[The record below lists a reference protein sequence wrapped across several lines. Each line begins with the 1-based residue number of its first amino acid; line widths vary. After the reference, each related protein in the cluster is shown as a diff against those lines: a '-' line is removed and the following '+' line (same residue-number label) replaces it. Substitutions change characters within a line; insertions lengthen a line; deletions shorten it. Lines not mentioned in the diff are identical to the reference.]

1 MTSGI
6 QSIAPTITHG
16 AVPALQLSTDNALP
30 PADVLVVPVI
40 AGASGPELPVA
51 HRLGEAVQVELW
63 KAAVETGVAGAAG
76 ETGLLPVPDGVTA
89 TRVVTVGLGPADRD
103 EGIHR
108 PDAEMVRRA
117 AGAASR
123 ALESLAVEN
132 MDAGLTAVSLL
143 GDLTGVGDCTAA
155 AVEGHA
161 LGGYR
166 YSGRRR
172 PTGEGHLRAVTVI
185 APDTPETPEVF
196 AHACTVVEAVT
207 CARDLVNAPA
217 SELTPDTYA
226 QIIADLAGRSGVEV
240 GSLDEDDLAEQGFGG
255 LLAVGRGSAR
265 PPRLVRMHYRP
276 EVTDRPH
283 VALVGKGVTFDT
295 GGVSLKKAPGMDA
308 MISDMGGSAAMV
320 ATVLAAAE
328 LELPVE
334 VTATIPLVENMPDG
348 DALRP
353 GDIIRH
359 YGGSTSEILN
369 TDAEGRLI
377 LADALARAAEDAP
390 DLLVEAATLTGAQV
404 ATLGDRITAVMGT
417 PSLRDRI
424 VAHGRQ
430 TGEDAWPMPLPAE
443 IAEDIRS
450 DVADVRNTGTSRWGG
465 MAAAGQY
472 LAHVIPEGLDWAHLD
487 IAGPAYNT
495 GSAHGYTPKRGTGA
509 PVRTLIAFLEDV
521 AASD

>member
-6 QSIAPTITHG
+6 QSIVPTIAHG
-16 AVPALQLSTDNALP
+16 TVPGLHLSTDDNLP
-30 PADVLVVPVI
+30 GTDVLVVPVV
-40 AGASGPELPVA
+40 AGTSGPELPVS
-51 HRLGEAVQVELW
+51 HRLGEAAQVELW
-63 KAAVETGVAGAAG
+63 KSAVETGVAGTAG
-76 ETGLLPVPDGVTA
+76 ETGLLPVPDGVA
-89 TRVVTVGLGPADRD
+89 ASRVLTVGLGPADGPD
-103 EGIHR
+103 G
-108 PDAEMVRRA
+108 PDAETVRQA

-123 ALESLAVEN
+123 ALEDLAGEVST
-132 MDAGLTAVSLL
+132 DGLTAVSLL
-143 GDLTGVGDCTAA
+143 GDLTDVTGCTAA

-166 YSGRRR
+166 YSGRRH
-172 PTGEGHLRAVTVI
+172 PTGAGHLRAVTVI
-185 APDTPETPEVF
+185 APDNPEAPEVF

-217 SELTPDTYA
+217 SELTPETYA
-226 QIIADLAGRSGVEV
+226 LIIADLGGRSGVETEI
-240 GSLDEDDLAEQGFGG
+240 LDEDELAGQGFGG

-265 PPRLVRMHYRP
+265 PPRLVRMRYRP
-276 EVTDRPH
+276 EASHRPH

-295 GGVSLKKAPGMDA
+295 GGISLKKAPGMDT

-328 LELPVE
+328 LELPVA

-353 GDIIRH
+353 GDIVQH

-404 ATLGDRITAVMGT
+404 STLGDR
-417 PSLRDRI
+417 
-424 VAHGRQ
+424 
-430 TGEDAWPMPLPAE
+430 
-443 IAEDIRS
+443 
-450 DVADVRNTGTSRWGG
+450 
-465 MAAAGQY
+465 
-472 LAHVIPEGLDWAHLD
+472 
-487 IAGPAYNT
+487 
-495 GSAHGYTPKRGTGA
+495 
-509 PVRTLIAFLEDV
+509 
-521 AASD
+521 

>member
-6 QSIAPTITHG
+6 QSIVPTIAHG
-16 AVPALQLSTDNALP
+16 TVPGLHLSTDDNLP
-30 PADVLVVPVI
+30 GTDVLVVPVV
-40 AGASGPELPVA
+40 AGTSGPELPVS
-51 HRLGEAVQVELW
+51 HRLGEAAQVELW
-63 KAAVETGVAGAAG
+63 KSAVETGVAGTAG
-76 ETGLLPVPDGVTA
+76 ETGLLPVPDGVA
-89 TRVVTVGLGPADRD
+89 ASRVLTVGLGPADSA
-103 EGIHR
+103 GA
-108 PDAEMVRRA
+108 PDAETVRRA

-123 ALESLAVEN
+123 ALEDLAGEVTT
-132 MDAGLTAVSLL
+132 DGLTAVSLL
-143 GDLTGVGDCTAA
+143 GDLTDVAGCTAA
-155 AVEGHA
+155 AGEGHA

-166 YSGRRR
+166 SSGRRH
-172 PTGEGHLRAVTVI
+172 PTGAGHLRAVTVI
-185 APDTPETPEVF
+185 APANPEAPEVF

-217 SELTPDTYA
+217 SELTPETYA
-226 QIIADLAGRSGVEV
+226 LIIADLGGRSGVETEI
-240 GSLDEDDLAEQGFGG
+240 LDEDELAGQGFGG

-265 PPRLVRMHYRP
+265 PPRLVRMRYRP
-276 EVTDRPH
+276 EASHRPH

-295 GGVSLKKAPGMDA
+295 GGISLKKAPGMDT

-328 LELPVE
+328 LELPVA

-353 GDIIRH
+353 GDIVQH

-404 ATLGDRITAVMGT
+404 STLGDRITAVMGT

-430 TGEDAWPMPLPAE
+430 TGEDA
-443 IAEDIRS
+443 
-450 DVADVRNTGTSRWGG
+450 
-465 MAAAGQY
+465 
-472 LAHVIPEGLDWAHLD
+472 
-487 IAGPAYNT
+487 
-495 GSAHGYTPKRGTGA
+495 
-509 PVRTLIAFLEDV
+509 
-521 AASD
+521 

>member
-6 QSIAPTITHG
+6 QSIVPTIAHG
-16 AVPALQLSTDNALP
+16 TVPGLHLSTDDNLP
-30 PADVLVVPVI
+30 GTDVLVVPVV
-40 AGASGPELPVA
+40 AGTSGPELPVS
-51 HRLGEAVQVELW
+51 HRLGEAAQVELW
-63 KAAVETGVAGAAG
+63 KSAVETGVAGTAG
-76 ETGLLPVPDGVTA
+76 ETGLLPVPDGVA
-89 TRVVTVGLGPADRD
+89 ASRVLTVGLGPADGAD
-103 EGIHR
+103 G
-108 PDAEMVRRA
+108 PDAETVRQA

-123 ALESLAVEN
+123 ALEDLAGEVSN
-132 MDAGLTAVSLL
+132 DGLTAVSLL
-143 GDLTGVGDCTAA
+143 GDLTDVAGCTAA

-166 YSGRRR
+166 YSGRRH
-172 PTGEGHLRAVTVI
+172 PTGTGHLRAVTVI
-185 APDTPETPEVF
+185 APDSPETPEVF

-217 SELTPDTYA
+217 SELTPETYA
-226 QIIADLAGRSGVEV
+226 LIIADLGGRSGVETEI
-240 GSLDEDDLAEQGFGG
+240 LDEDELAGQGFGG

-276 EVTDRPH
+276 EASHSRH

-295 GGVSLKKAPGMDA
+295 GGISLKKAPGMDT

-328 LELPVE
+328 LELPVA

-353 GDIIRH
+353 GDIVQH

-404 ATLGDRITAVMGT
+404 STLGDRITAVMGT

-443 IAEDIRS
+443 IARDIRS
-450 DVADVRNTGTSRWGG
+450 DVADVRNTGTTRWGG

-472 LAHVIPEGLDWAHLD
+472 LAHVIPEGLDWVHLD

-495 GSAHGYTPKRGTGA
+495 GNARGYTPKRGTGA

>member
-6 QSIAPTITHG
+6 QSIVPTIAHG
-16 AVPALQLSTDNALP
+16 TVPGLHLSTDDNLP
-30 PADVLVVPVI
+30 GTDVLVVPVV
-40 AGASGPELPVA
+40 AGTSGPELPVA
-51 HRLGEAVQVELW
+51 HRLGEAAQVELW
-63 KAAVETGVAGAAG
+63 KSAVETGVAGTAG
-76 ETGLLPVPDGVTA
+76 ETGLLPVPDGVA
-89 TRVVTVGLGPADRD
+89 ASRVLTVGLGPADGAD
-103 EGIHR
+103 G
-108 PDAEMVRRA
+108 PDAETVRQA

-123 ALESLAVEN
+123 ALEDLAGEVST
-132 MDAGLTAVSLL
+132 DGLTAVSLL
-143 GDLTGVGDCTAA
+143 GDLTDVTGCTAA

-166 YSGRRR
+166 YSGRRN
-172 PTGEGHLRAVTVI
+172 PTGAGHLRAVTVI
-185 APDTPETPEVF
+185 APANPEALEVF

-217 SELTPDTYA
+217 SELTPETYA
-226 QIIADLAGRSGVEV
+226 LIIADLGGRSGVETEI
-240 GSLDEDDLAEQGFGG
+240 LDEDELAGQGFGG

-265 PPRLVRMHYRP
+265 PPRLVRMRYRP
-276 EVTDRPH
+276 EASHRPH

-295 GGVSLKKAPGMDA
+295 GGISLKKAPGMDT

-328 LELPVE
+328 LELPVA

-353 GDIIRH
+353 GDIVQH

-404 ATLGDRITAVMGT
+404 STLGDRITAVMGT

-443 IAEDIRS
+443 IARDIRS
-450 DVADVRNTGTSRWGG
+450 DVADVRNTGTTRWGG

-472 LAHVIPEGLDWAHLD
+472 LAHVIPEGLDWVHLD
-487 IAGPAYNT
+487 IAGLAYNT
-495 GSAHGYTPKRGTGA
+495 GNARGYTPKRGTGA